1 MSEESTKQQRW
12 NQRYQEKVS
21 SEPAPATILKSYQ
34 QSLSTQENAQR
45 KALDLA
51 CGLGGNA
58 IYLAQQGYQV
68 TAVDYSDVALS
79 QLAKKAENAKLSID
93 TVLCDL
99 EKDGAEDFKDF
110 DLVVVSYYLQ
120 RSLFAKIFSFL
131 KPGGLLFYQTFSGEQ
146 VDGVGPQNPDFRL
159 KQGELLSLCQ
169 PHLVLFYR
177 EDSSDCITEDCY
189 RGEAMIVVKKN

>member
-1 MSEESTKQQRW
+1 MSEQSTKQQRW
-12 NQRYQEKVS
+12 NQRYQEKAT
-21 SEPAPATILKSYQ
+21 SETSPASILNLCSQY
-34 QSLSTQENAQR
+34 LNTQKKPQP

-58 IYLAQQGYQV
+58 ICLAELGCQV

-79 QLAKKAENAKLSID
+79 QLTKRAETEKLPIE

-99 EKDGAEDFKDF
+99 ETVGAEDFHGF

-120 RSLFAKIFSFL
+120 RDLFAKIFSFL

-146 VDGVGPQNPDFRL
+146 VDDMGPQNPDFRL

-169 PHLVLFYR
+169 QYSVLFYR
-177 EDSSDCITEDCY
+177 EDSADCATEGCY
-189 RGEAMIVVKKN
+189 RGEAMIVVKKK

>member
-1 MSEESTKQQRW
+1 MSEQNTKQQRW
-12 NQRYQEKVS
+12 NQRYQEKLS
-21 SEPAPATILKSYQ
+21 SESPPAAILKNYPQYLNPQ
-34 QSLSTQENAQR
+34 QATQY

-58 IYLAQQGYQV
+58 IFLAEQGYHV
-68 TAVDYSDVALS
+68 TAVDYSDVALT
-79 QLAKKAENAKLSID
+79 QLATRAENAKLSID

-99 EKDGAEDFKDF
+99 ENCQADDFKDF

-146 VDGVGPQNPDFRL
+146 IDDMGPQNPDYRL

-169 PHLVLFYR
+169 QHAVLFYR
-177 EDSSDCITEDCY
+177 EDSADCISKDCH

>member
-1 MSEESTKQQRW
+1 MSEQNTKQQRW
-12 NQRYQEKVS
+12 NQRYQEKTA
-21 SEPAPATILKSYQ
+21 SETSPANILNICHQYLNGQKKPQ
-34 QSLSTQENAQR
+34 P

-58 IYLAQQGYQV
+58 ICLAEQGYQV
-68 TAVDYSDVALS
+68 TAVDYSDVALT
-79 QLAKKAENAKLSID
+79 QLAKQAENAALSID

-99 EKDGAEDFKDF
+99 ENIEGEAFKGF

-120 RSLFAKIFSFL
+120 RSLFEKIFSFL
-131 KPGGLLFYQTFSGEQ
+131 KPGGLLFYHTFSGDQ
-146 VDGVGPQNPDFRL
+146 VDDAGPQNPDFRL

-169 PHLVLFYR
+169 QYSVLFYR
-177 EDSSDCITEDCY
+177 EDSADCTTEDCY